1 MHQRTP
7 PKTIHI
13 LAFDDNDELDVIGPY
28 EILQTIGKVQD
39 FDVPQVSIVSVP
51 GTTKDRDLVHGIHG
65 LTFGT
70 RPLET
75 GEKPDLLIVAG
86 GGYGTTNPPRGIM
99 VQKCNDKFT
108 NVIASQLDER
118 RQLVSVCTGAIG
130 LVGAGVVKDRTMTT
144 HPVAVSALRDAG
156 ANVLDPEQARVVDD
170 GSIVSCGGVTSG
182 TDETLYLASAFWSN
196 GSALETK
203 LRAYIDYNFRAQ
215 IWQAKPI
222 PPFKTAS

>member
-1 MHQRTP
+1 M
-7 PKTIHI
+7 
-13 LAFDDNDELDVIGPY
+13 
-28 EILQTIGKVQD
+28 
-39 FDVPQVSIVSVP
+39 
-51 GTTKDRDLVHGIHG
+51 HGIHG

-99 VQKCNDKFT
+99 VQKCNEAFT
-108 NVIASQLDER
+108 SVIASQLDEG

-130 LVGAGVVKDRTMTT
+130 LVGAGVVKGRTMTT
-144 HPVAVSALRDAG
+144 HPVAVPALRDAG
-156 ANVLDPEQARVVDD
+156 AKVKNPDKEARVVDD

-196 GSALETK
+196 GSALEAN
-203 LRAYIDYNFRAQ
+203 LRAYIDYNFHAR
-215 IWQAKPI
+215 IWKAR
-222 PPFKTAS
+222 S